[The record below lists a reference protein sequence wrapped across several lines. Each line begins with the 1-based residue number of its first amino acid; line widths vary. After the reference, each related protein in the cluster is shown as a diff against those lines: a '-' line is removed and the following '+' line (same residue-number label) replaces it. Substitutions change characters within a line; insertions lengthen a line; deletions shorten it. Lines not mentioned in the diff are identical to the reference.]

1 MKDTK
6 KETPKKEQE
15 RQVANI
21 FDLNDLAAILEML
34 QRNDVSEFRLERGEE
49 KIWLKRGSVPAPH
62 IQHVISSSPAQL
74 VQFPHQDLERQISSA
89 AEATREP
96 QLSVVKEVSRTSKD
110 VTSPMV
116 GTFYR
121 RPAIDAEPY
130 VEVGDMVKKG
140 DVLCIIEAMKLMNE
154 IESDVSGKVVEILL
168 EDGQM
173 VEYGEVLFRV
183 DPNG

>member
-49 KIWLKRGSVPAPH
+49 KIWLKRGSVQASH
-62 IQHVISSSPAQL
+62 VQHVISSSPAQL
-74 VQFPHQDLERQISSA
+74 VQFPHQDPERQTSSG
-89 AEATREP
+89 AEGTREP

>member
-1 MKDTK
+1 
-6 KETPKKEQE
+6 
-15 RQVANI
+15 
-21 FDLNDLAAILEML
+21 
-34 QRNDVSEFRLERGEE
+34 
-49 KIWLKRGSVPAPH
+49 
-62 IQHVISSSPAQL
+62 
-74 VQFPHQDLERQISSA
+74 
-89 AEATREP
+89 
-96 QLSVVKEVSRTSKD
+96 
-110 VTSPMV
+110 MV